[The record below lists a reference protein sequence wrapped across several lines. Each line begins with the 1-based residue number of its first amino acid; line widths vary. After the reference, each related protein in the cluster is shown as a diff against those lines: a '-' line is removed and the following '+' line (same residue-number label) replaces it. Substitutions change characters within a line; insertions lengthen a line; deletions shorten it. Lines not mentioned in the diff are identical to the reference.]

1 MYHLTPIA
9 SNRKTGPIPTSTSGR
24 ETCPKQCPF
33 CYALFGPQR
42 LHWDK
47 VSSGERGVSWIEFC
61 RKIKRLARY
70 VYWRHNVSGDLPH
83 ELGQIIW
90 HAMVRLV
97 QANKGKHGWTY
108 THHKPTPHNVRVVQ
122 YCNDNGFTVNWSA
135 DNATQADGLAYYG
148 PVAVLMPTGTPKVSY
163 TPQGHKANLPFVHR
177 CTATIYDRILSP
189 WYSQKNCS
197 KIRACQLTRASAA
210 RCGSIPGSRWI
221 RGSAG
226 LTRTPKK

>member
-24 ETCPKQCPF
+24 ETCPKKCPF
-33 CYALFGPQR
+33 CYALFGPQA
-42 LHWDK
+42 LHWNK
-47 VSSGERGVSWIEFC
+47 VTSGERGVSWIEFC

-83 ELGQIIW
+83 ELGAIIW

-163 TPQGHKANLPFVHR
+163 TPQGNKVVMCPAEWHGTKSGKIT
-177 CTATIYDRILSP
+177 CT
-189 WYSQKNCS
+189 NCHLCTEAQRGYMIGFFPHGTRK
-197 KIRACQLTRASAA
+197 KIAQEFAL
-210 RCGSIPGSRWI
+210 
-221 RGSAG
+221 AG
-226 LTRTPKK
+226 

>member
-1 MYHLTPIA
+1 MYHLTPITT
-9 SNRKTGPIPTSTSGR
+9 NRKTGPIPTSTSGR
-24 ETCPKQCPF
+24 ETCPKECPF

-61 RKIKRLARY
+61 RKIRRLARH

-83 ELGQIIW
+83 ELGEIIW

-108 THHKPTPHNVRVVQ
+108 THHKPTPHNVRVVK

-135 DNATQADGLAYYG
+135 DNATLADGLAYYG

-163 TPQGHKANLPFVHR
+163 TPQGNKVIMCPAEWHGTKSGKVTCQTCHL
-177 CTATIYDRILSP
+177 CTEAQREYMIGFFP
-189 WYSQKNCS
+189 HG
-197 KIRACQLTRASAA
+197 TRKKTAQEFALAS
-210 RCGSIPGSRWI
+210 
-221 RGSAG
+221 
-226 LTRTPKK
+226 